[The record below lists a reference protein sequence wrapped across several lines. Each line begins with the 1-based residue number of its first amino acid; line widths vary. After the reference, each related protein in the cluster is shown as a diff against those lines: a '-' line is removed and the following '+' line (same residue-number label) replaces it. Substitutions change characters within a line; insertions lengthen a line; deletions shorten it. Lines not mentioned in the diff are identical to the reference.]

1 MIHIAGVDITFNKG
15 TALESRAL
23 NGIDLTVPPGQF
35 VTVIGSNGAG
45 KSTLLNIIAGELAPD
60 HGRVLI
66 DGQDVTSSPVHRR
79 SAVVAR
85 MFQDPRAGIC
95 ETMTILE
102 NIAIACARTSPRKA
116 GRAITPELRSLAVS
130 RLAALGLGLERRLDD
145 RVALL
150 SGGQRQA
157 LCLVMATLGPTKVLL
172 LDEHTAALDPGAADL
187 VMRLTDQV
195 VNASAITSIMVTHSM
210 RQALEHGSRTVMLH
224 QGRIVLDISGAERAG
239 VTIEDLMQLFRRR
252 EGVDLADDQL
262 LLT

>member
-1 MIHIAGVDITFNKG
+1 MIRIAGVDITFNKG

-23 NGIDLTVPPGQF
+23 NGINLTVPPGQF

-45 KSTLLNIIAGELAPD
+45 KSTLLNIIAGELVPD
-60 HGRVLI
+60 HGQVLVG
-66 DGQDVTSSPVHRR
+66 DEDVTFWPVHCR
-79 SAVVAR
+79 SAMVAR

-95 ETMTILE
+95 ENMSILE
-102 NIAIACARTSPRKA
+102 NIAVASARTSPRRF
-116 GRAITPELRSLAVS
+116 GRAITLGIRSIAVS
-130 RLAALGLGLERRLDD
+130 RLAALGLGLEKRLDD

-157 LCLVMATLGPTKVLL
+157 LCLVMATMGPTKVLL

-187 VMRLTDQV
+187 VMRLTDRIV
-195 VNASAITSIMVTHSM
+195 GASAITSVMVTHSM
-210 RQALEHGSRTVMLH
+210 RQALEHGSRTIMLH
-224 QGRIVLDISGAERAG
+224 QGRIILDISGAERAAMS
-239 VTIEDLMQLFRRR
+239 IEDLMQMFRRR